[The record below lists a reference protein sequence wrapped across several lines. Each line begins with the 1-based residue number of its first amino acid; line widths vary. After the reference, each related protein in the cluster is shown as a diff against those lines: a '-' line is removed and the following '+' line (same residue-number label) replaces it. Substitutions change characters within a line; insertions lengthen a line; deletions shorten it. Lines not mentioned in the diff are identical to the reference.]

1 MVSKKWMRVTTYWV
15 KSSIRM
21 RNSSIKRTNN
31 IHHRTVLG
39 LFFKN
44 LGGLGVLKD
53 GEGEST
59 NARAKVT
66 VLGMPLIPAIL
77 PPLSACSHL
86 EI

>member
-15 KSSIRM
+15 KPSIRM

-53 GEGEST
+53 GEGRVCQEPEQHGQKLSG
-59 NARAKVT
+59 RKVQYMF
-66 VLGMPLIPAIL
+66 G
-77 PPLSACSHL
+77 
-86 EI
+86 EG